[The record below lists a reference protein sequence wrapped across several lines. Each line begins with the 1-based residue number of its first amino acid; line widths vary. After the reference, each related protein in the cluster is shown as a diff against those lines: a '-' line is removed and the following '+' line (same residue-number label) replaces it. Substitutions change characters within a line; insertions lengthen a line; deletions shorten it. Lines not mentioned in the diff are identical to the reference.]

1 MKSNSTTLIAVLV
14 VAVIAIAAV
23 GGYIILNDGPQ
34 DRDVIEYT
42 QFPIMGNANND
53 NIIDQKDIDL
63 IQEIIDGEK
72 IHSDYP
78 YADANYDGMINQN
91 DIDVTRKLIN
101 GEDTTVY
108 VIDQNNEA
116 VKLNYPLKNVVTIN
130 VDMLSLVLQIG
141 GQDKIAA
148 YVSSSYPVSQRAAD
162 YAGAEDLGFGRG
174 RSLDADNYVKL
185 KNLDVKLV
193 DDNGIGAILAMTNA
207 AVSDHIEDLNNA
219 DIPVLRINCSAPIDS
234 IDASL
239 TIGFLLGP
247 EIELKARAYYDA
259 SYDIL
264 NMINEKLESLADNE
278 KVKVLSLTMM
288 KYITEKESA
297 YTLVTQ
303 LAGGNNITDIDGD
316 SSTALNSA
324 DAIAQKQ
331 YNDVEYL
338 LSFST
343 KDYAK
348 INIREIWEHKS
359 NDFLKASSAYD
370 NLIFINAIMPVPCR
384 VAYVAEIL
392 YPELFESGFGDNTL
406 QSFVDNFMPYLNEN
420 QADGIFDVTTDMTTI
435 VTKAM
440 YEAL

>member
-34 DRDVIEYT
+34 DGDVIEHT

-53 NIIDQKDIDL
+53 NIIDQMDIDL

-78 YADANYDGMINQN
+78 YADANYDGVINQD
-91 DIDVTRKLIN
+91 DIDVTIKLID
-101 GEDTTVY
+101 GEDTIVY
-108 VIDQNNEA
+108 VIDQNDEV

-141 GQDKIAA
+141 AQDKIAA
-148 YVSSSYPVSQRAAD
+148 YISTSYPVSHKAIKDAKD
-162 YAGAEDLGFGRG
+162 KNLGGSREIN
-174 RSLDADNYVKL
+174 SDNYSGL
-185 KNLDVKLV
+185 KNIDVELFDEGGV
-193 DDNGIGAILAMTNA
+193 GVILAMTDFA
-207 AVSDHIEDLNNA
+207 LSTYASDLNTIG
-219 DIPVLRINCSAPIDS
+219 IPILRINCSAPIDS

-247 EIELKARAYYDA
+247 EIEAKARAYYDA

-264 NMINEKLESLADNE
+264 KTIEEKLEEIVDDK

-303 LAGGNNITDIDGD
+303 LAGGNNITDIEGDG
-316 SSTALNSA
+316 STPLSSA
-324 DAIAQKQ
+324 DAITQ
-331 YNDVEYL
+331 YEGAEYL

-343 KDYAK
+343 KDYVNIDIAK
-348 INIREIWEHKS
+348 IWESKS
-359 NDFLKASSAYD
+359 NDYLKASSAYD

-406 QSFVDNFMPYLNEN
+406 QSFVNNFMPYLHED
-420 QADGIFDVTTDMTTI
+420 QADGFFDVTTDMTTI